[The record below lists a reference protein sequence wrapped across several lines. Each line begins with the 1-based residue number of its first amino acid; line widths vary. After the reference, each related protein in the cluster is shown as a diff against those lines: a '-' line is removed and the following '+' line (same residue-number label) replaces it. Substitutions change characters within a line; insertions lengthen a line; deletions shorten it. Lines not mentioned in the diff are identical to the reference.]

1 MDNRQIASLEIL
13 LFNFQIED
21 CSQIRGEGIVPG
33 IADVFFHIGE
43 FSWFGILYLHKCGT
57 IDDDFIPILA
67 LFTVLLDSDII
78 LFSQRKS
85 KIFAIVPVS
94 NNSRTDMEKATFVY
108 KNCRNPMAI
117 DSFFCPIYH
126 KINYI
131 YPCMIWQF
139 FHFDTKRNSV
149 NLVPGRIWFPQKTFL
164 YNPSIWI

>member
-1 MDNRQIASLEIL
+1 MDNRQTASLDIL

-21 CSQIRGEGIVPG
+21 CSQIRGEGMIPG
-33 IADVFFHIGE
+33 IADVFFHMGE
-43 FSWFGILYLHKCGT
+43 FFWFGILYLHKYGT

-85 KIFAIVPVS
+85 KIFPIVPVS
-94 NNSRTDMEKATFVY
+94 GNSRTDMEKATFVY
-108 KNCRNPMAI
+108 KNCRNATAI
-117 DSFFCPIYH
+117 DRMFCLIYH
-126 KINYI
+126 KMDYI

-139 FHFDTKRNSV
+139 FHFDAKRNSV
-149 NLVPGRIWFPQKTFL
+149 NLVPGRIWFPQKTFF